1 VRRLGLNR
9 TDWAVLVYNAAI
21 LALVV
26 FARQRI
32 PDWSIRFLVHLL
44 LAGVIVALARLDLRA
59 QGAGASRVAHVLY
72 PLALSA
78 YLYPEVG
85 LLRNTLVLHD
95 LDPLV
100 EHWDELLL
108 GGGWHLWG
116 ARHLPV
122 ALLDLAHAVYF
133 SYYVLI
139 LAPALIAYRR
149 VPRLVA
155 GYVEAITICMGA
167 HYLLAIAFPVSGPG
181 ALRATEMPS
190 GGVFLPIMQGV
201 YRAFDRGG
209 MAFPSTH
216 VAAALLA
223 AFWAGRFYPRRRLAF
238 ALWAA
243 AIVPTTVLCLYH
255 YAIDIVAGI
264 LTGALAIAL
273 SRPLAERNADPAP

>member
-1 VRRLGLNR
+1 MQRLGLNR

-21 LALVV
+21 LALVIG
-26 FARQRI
+26 ARQRVA
-32 PDWSIRFLVHLL
+32 DWPIRLLVHLL
-44 LAGVIVALARLDLRA
+44 LVVAIVALARLDVRA
-59 QGAGASRVAHVLY
+59 QGAGASRMAHVLY
-72 PLALSA
+72 PLVLSA

-85 LLRNTLVLHD
+85 LLRNTLVRHD

-100 EHWDELLL
+100 ERWDELLL

-122 ALLDLAHAVYF
+122 AALDLAHGVYF
-133 SYYVLI
+133 SYYLLI

-149 VPRLVA
+149 APRQVA
-155 GYVEAITICMGA
+155 GYVEAITICMAA
-167 HYLLAIAFPVSGPG
+167 HYLLGIAFPVSGPG
-181 ALRATEMPS
+181 ALRASEMPH
-190 GGVFLPIMQGV
+190 GGFFLPLMQAV
-201 YRAFDRGG
+201 YRSFDRGG

-216 VAAALLA
+216 VAAAMLA
-223 AFWAGRFYPRRRLAF
+223 AWWAGRFYPHRRLAF

-273 SRPLAERNADPAP
+273 SRPLARPAADPGP